1 MVEYTLDFDLVF
13 QALSDGTRRDI
24 LQRVLANEQRITDLA
39 KQYSMS
45 FAGVAKHLDVLVRA
59 KLITKE
65 KKGREQVITAN
76 AGAVNQTVK
85 LLQQYEKIWATRL
98 NNLDTF
104 LKNN

>member
-13 QALSDGTRRDI
+13 QALSDSTRRDI

-59 KLITKE
+59 KLITKH

-76 AGAVNQTVK
+76 ADTVNQTVK
-85 LLQQYEKIWATRL
+85 LLQQYEKIWVERF

-104 LKNN
+104 LKDN